1 MGGAMEERY
10 KTFTVI
16 LTNIRRNI
24 HKIQSREMA
33 QFNLK
38 SHHLSCI
45 YYLYKAGSLTSKQ
58 LCDICQE
65 DKANISRAL
74 DHLETNGYLLC
85 RSTAKKRYNTPF
97 ELTEKGKEVGLLVSS
112 KIDSMTTLAEEGLS
126 VEEKEI
132 LYRSLSII
140 DKNLKKVCLGYD
152 EQPSK

>member
-1 MGGAMEERY
+1 MEERY
-10 KTFTVI
+10 KTFTLVM
-16 LTNIRRNI
+16 TNIRRNI

-45 YYLYKAGSLTSKQ
+45 YYLYKAHSLTAKQ

-74 DHLETNGYLLC
+74 DYLETNGYLVC
-85 RSTAKKRYNTPF
+85 KTTAKKRYNSPF
-97 ELTEKGKEVGLLVSS
+97 ELTEKGMEAGALVSS
-112 KIDSMTTLAEEGLS
+112 KIDTMTRSAEEGLS
-126 VEEKEI
+126 DEEKEI

-140 DKNLKKVCLGYD
+140 DRNLQKVTAGYEEQAKK
-152 EQPSK
+152 

>member
-1 MGGAMEERY
+1 MEERY
-10 KTFTVI
+10 KTFTLVV
-16 LTNIRRNI
+16 TNIRRNI
-24 HKIQSREMA
+24 HKIQLREMA

-45 YYLYKAGSLTSKQ
+45 YYLYKAGSLTAKQ

-97 ELTEKGKEVGLLVSS
+97 ELTEEGKKIGALLSS
-112 KIDSMTTLAEEGLS
+112 KIDSMTKSAEEGLS
-126 VEEKEI
+126 DEEKEI
-132 LYRSLSII
+132 LYRSLSVI
-140 DKNLKKVCLGYD
+140 DSNLQKICQEYG
-152 EQPSK
+152 EQTGK

>member
-1 MGGAMEERY
+1 MEERY
-10 KTFTVI
+10 KTFTLVI
-16 LTNIRRNI
+16 TNIRRNI

-45 YYLYKAGSLTSKQ
+45 YYLYKAHSLTAKQ

-74 DHLETNGYLLC
+74 DYLETNGYLVC
-85 RSTAKKRYNTPF
+85 KSTAKKRYNSPF
-97 ELTEKGKEVGLLVSS
+97 ELTEKGMETGALVSS
-112 KIDSMTTLAEEGLS
+112 KIDTMTRSAEEGLS
-126 VEEKEI
+126 DEEKEI

-140 DKNLKKVCLGYD
+140 DRNLQKVTAGYEEQAKK
-152 EQPSK
+152 